1 MKMADQGERGVRGL
15 LTILLGLSALTLI
28 GLGVIGSLVLTKVG
42 AMANPQKEAKVIEQK
57 PEPGKIYNLG
67 IFTVNLA
74 DEEASRYVRA
84 EVQLEYSPVNPELD
98 KEIKLRDAQ
107 FKDMVNSLLNDR
119 KAAELS
125 TSEGKEQFRRE
136 LQLKI
141 NETLKFGAITNV
153 FLTQFAVQ

>member
-1 MKMADQGERGVRGL
+1 MADQGERGSRGL
-15 LTILLGLSALTLI
+15 LTILLAISAVTLI
-28 GLGVIGSLVLTKVG
+28 GLIALGALVLTRVG
-42 AMANPQKEAKVIEQK
+42 SMADNTKKEAKVIEQK

-67 IFTVNLA
+67 VFTVNLA

-84 EVQLEYSPVNPELD
+84 EVQLEYSNVNPELD

-141 NETLKFGAITNV
+141 NEALKFGAITNV

>member
-1 MKMADQGERGVRGL
+1 MADQGESGARGL
-15 LTILLGLSALTLI
+15 LTILLIISALTLAGLV
-28 GLGVIGSLVLTKVG
+28 GLGALVFTKMG

-57 PEPGKIYNLG
+57 PEPGKIYDLG

-84 EVQLEYSPVNPELD
+84 QVELEYSPVNTELD

-119 KAAELS
+119 TAAELA

-141 NETLKFGAITNV
+141 NEALKYGAITNV
-153 FLTQFAVQ
+153 YLTQFAVQ

>member
-1 MKMADQGERGVRGL
+1 MADQGDRGARGL
-15 LTILLGLSALTLI
+15 LMIVLGISALTLAGMI
-28 GLGVIGSLVLTKVG
+28 VMSILVFTKMG
-42 AMANPQKEAKVIEQK
+42 AMADTKKEPKIIEQK

-67 IFTVNLA
+67 VFTVNLA

-84 EVQLEYSPVNPELD
+84 EVQLEYSNINPELD

-141 NETLKFGAITNV
+141 NETLKFGAVTNV

>member
-1 MKMADQGERGVRGL
+1 MADQGERGSRGV
-15 LTILLGLSALTLI
+15 LTILLAISAVTLI
-28 GLGVIGSLVLTKVG
+28 GLIALGALVLTRVG
-42 AMANPQKEAKVIEQK
+42 SMADNTKKEAKVIEQK

-67 IFTVNLA
+67 VFTVNLA

-98 KEIKLRDAQ
+98 KEIKERDAQ

-141 NETLKFGAITNV
+141 NEALKFGAITNV
-153 FLTQFAVQ
+153 YLTQFAVQ